1 MAIFRQVHTSFWN
14 DVKVQE
20 DFTPED
26 KYFFLYLLTNPQTKQ
41 IGVYQITKKQMAFE
55 TGYSHETIKA
65 LMQRFE
71 DYHKIIKYDNETREL
86 VIFNWGKYNLK
97 KAGKPVED
105 LIKKELKEVKN
116 IFLLIPIC
124 KHIEQKSIK
133 KLIETFIHD
142 SYNDTLTNRG
152 TTGGQEEEQEK
163 EQEQEI
169 KKEEKEEKEEK
180 EGPLV
185 VENPAIDFYMKN
197 FGHIS
202 PFMGEEINQWIDE
215 LNQSL
220 IVEAMKITL
229 ENNKRNWSY
238 TKGILKD
245 WHQQGFKTI
254 QDVEVAQASFR
265 RQQQS
270 KKRTGKGYANRT
282 EVVPD
287 WLHQQKEIKPVQQ
300 QPQQASNED
309 LEDNKKRLDEI
320 LNKYKNTKGE

>member
-1 MAIFRQVHTSFWN
+1 MAIFRQIHTSFWN

-55 TGYSHETIKA
+55 TGYSQETIKA

-71 DYHKIIKYDNETREL
+71 DYHKLIKYDNETREL

-116 IFLLIPIC
+116 ISLLIPIC

-142 SYNDTLTNRG
+142 SYNDTLTKRG
-152 TTGGQEEEQEK
+152 TSRGQEEEEK
-163 EQEQEI
+163 EE
-169 KKEEKEEKEEK
+169 EEKEKEELQQ
-180 EGPLV
+180 EEAFPV
-185 VENPAIDFYMKN
+185 AENIAIDFYMKN
-197 FGHIS
+197 FGVIS
-202 PFMGEEINQWIDE
+202 PFMGEEINQWVDD
-215 LNQSL
+215 LNQNL
-220 IVEAMKITL
+220 VVEAMKITL
-229 ENNKRNWSY
+229 QNNTRNWSY

-254 QDVEVAQASFR
+254 QDVEAAQAAFR

-282 EVVPD
+282 EAVPD
-287 WLHQQKEIKPVQQ
+287 WLREQEKEEPIQ
-300 QPQQASNED
+300 QPQQTPSDD
-309 LEDNKKRLDEI
+309 LEDSQKRFDEI

>member
-55 TGYSHETIKA
+55 TGYSHETVKA

-71 DYHKIIKYDNETREL
+71 DYHKLIKYDNETREL

-97 KAGKPVED
+97 KAGKPIED
-105 LIKKELKEVKN
+105 LLKKELKEVKN
-116 IFLLIPIC
+116 ISLLIPIC

-142 SYNDTLTNRG
+142 SYNDTSTNRG
-152 TTGGQEEEQEK
+152 TSRGQEEEEEEEEQEEEQE
-163 EQEQEI
+163 EQ
-169 KKEEKEEKEEK
+169 

-185 VENPAIDFYMKN
+185 VENLAIDFYMKN

-202 PFMGEEINQWIDE
+202 PFMGEEINQWIDD

-220 IVEAMKITL
+220 VVEAMKITL

-254 QDVEVAQASFR
+254 QDVEAAQAEFR
-265 RQQQS
+265 RQQQ
-270 KKRTGKGYANRT
+270 RTGKGYAKRT
-282 EVVPD
+282 EAVPE
-287 WLHQQKEIKPVQQ
+287 WLHHREEPEPIQP
-300 QPQQASNED
+300 PQQTQS
-309 LEDNKKRLDEI
+309 DNQKRLDEI
-320 LNKYKNTKGE
+320 LSKYKNTKGE